1 MAILIENQN
10 NVVFAKGEIN
20 QLNAKILKCY
30 IESQFHAFDRVI
42 LNINDVKKIDK
53 EGIAILTSLYQ
64 TSLIKKKS
72 FSIIGYGC
80 KDIYD
85 DFLMSA

>member
-10 NVVFAKGEIN
+10 NVFNIKGEIN
-20 QLNAKILKCY
+20 QFNAKILKSY
-30 IESQFHAFDRVI
+30 VESQFHSFDRVV

-53 EGIAILTSLYQ
+53 EGINILTSLYQ
-64 TSLIKKKS
+64 VSMQKEKS

-85 DFLMSA
+85 QFLLSA

>member
-10 NVVFAKGEIN
+10 NVFNVKGEIN
-20 QLNAKILKCY
+20 QLNAKILKSY
-30 IESQFHAFDRVI
+30 IESQFHAYDRVV
-42 LNINDVKKIDK
+42 LNINDVRKIDK
-53 EGIAILTSLYQ
+53 AGINILTSLYQ
-64 TSLIKKKS
+64 VSLLKKKS

-85 DFLMSA
+85 EFLLSA

>member
-10 NVVFAKGEIN
+10 NVFNVKGEIN
-20 QLNAKILKCY
+20 QLNAKILKSY
-30 IESQFHAFDRVI
+30 IESQFHAYDRVV
-42 LNINDVKKIDK
+42 LNINDVRKIDK
-53 EGIAILTSLYQ
+53 EGINILTSLYQ
-64 TSLIKKKS
+64 VSILKKKS

-85 DFLMSA
+85 EFLLSA